1 MSSRISLDPRETN
14 PVKGDIVTFKHLGQQ
29 WEVTR
34 VGVPNLYLR
43 SVEGNRFEVQPM
55 ANVFTIWRDPHR
67 KAELDFTEYYEG
79 MQLV

>member
-29 WEVTR
+29 WKVTK
-34 VGVPNLYLR
+34 VAAPNLYLR
-43 SVEGNRFEVQPM
+43 SVDGNRFEVQPM
-55 ANVFTIWRDPHR
+55 VNVVAIWRDPQQ

-79 MQLV
+79 ILV